1 VLHVGYF
8 GSRSLQNLTTD
19 YADIFQ
25 THHRDCHTKQAFT
38 AARYVI
44 RELG

>member
-1 VLHVGYF
+1 MLHVGYF

-19 YADIFQ
+19 YADIFPP
-25 THHRDCHTKQAFT
+25 HHPVCHTKQAFS
-38 AARYVI
+38 AARYVM